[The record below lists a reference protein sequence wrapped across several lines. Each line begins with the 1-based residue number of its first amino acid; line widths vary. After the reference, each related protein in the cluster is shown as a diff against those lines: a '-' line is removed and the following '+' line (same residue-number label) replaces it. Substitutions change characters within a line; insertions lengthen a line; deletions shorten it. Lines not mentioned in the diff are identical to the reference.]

1 MRKDLF
7 ELIVR
12 SRVPLYVLLSNT
24 GKDQPQA
31 NMLNLKKTISAVAIA
46 LVICSTGIQAQYNT
60 ANLTPVVGKET
71 NASYTCEKLRLYP
84 IIANDAFREAHKD
97 IGQSVPMNKALA
109 DGRLKVSEKEGGGTV
124 NTLQAKNTSNDTIYL
139 MQGEVVVGG
148 KQDRMLAQDVLIPPG
163 ASMDIGAFCVEHG
176 RWSEGGTGKAF
187 NGTAGVVSQEVRK
200 AAAVQKDQSEVWD
213 KVAKNVAKHDANA
226 PSGSYVAVTRD
237 EKFAKAQKQYKDQL
251 GRLPVSIKHVV
262 GVVAV
267 TGDRVVGCDVFATE
281 DMFAQAFPQ
290 LIDAYIAEALSNGSE
305 VTMTDAAIQ
314 EYFKK
319 LFENEKELEE
329 KTNGNGYLFKQQGK
343 TYRISS
349 F

>member
-1 MRKDLF
+1 MY
-7 ELIVR
+7 ELIEPHVAT
-12 SRVPLYVLLSNT
+12 SVPMHVLLSNT
-24 GKDQPQA
+24 GMDQPHT
-31 NMLNLKKTISAVAIA
+31 NMQVLKKTISVFAVA
-46 LVICSTGIQAQYNT
+46 LLICSTGANAQYNSQ
-60 ANLTPVVGKET
+60 NLSPVVGKET

-84 IIANDAFREAHKD
+84 IIANDEFREAHKD

-124 NTLQAKNTSNDTIYL
+124 NTLQAKNTSTDTIYL

-148 KQDRMLAQDVLIPPG
+148 KQDRMLAQDVLIAPG
-163 ASMDIGAFCVEHG
+163 ATMDIGAFCVEHG

-237 EKFAKAQKQYKDQL
+237 EKFLKAQKQYKDRL
-251 GRLPVSIKHVV
+251 GRLPHSVKHIV

-281 DMFAQAFPQ
+281 EMFAQAFPQ

-314 EYFKK
+314 DYFKK
-319 LFENEKELEE
+319 LFENEKELEK
-329 KTNGNGYLFKQQGK
+329 KTNGNGYLFKQEGK

>member
-1 MRKDLF
+1 ML
-7 ELIVR
+7 EMIEPYAPTSVQLN
-12 SRVPLYVLLSNT
+12 VLLTNT
-24 GKDQPQA
+24 GKDQPHT
-31 NMLNLKKTISAVAIA
+31 NMEILKKTISALAVA
-46 LVICSTGIQAQYNT
+46 LLICSTAAQAQYNT

-84 IIANDAFREAHKD
+84 IIANDVFREAHKD

-124 NTLQAKNTSNDTIYL
+124 NTLQAKNTSTDTIYL

-163 ASMDIGAFCVEHG
+163 ATMDIGAFCVEHG
-176 RWSEGGTGKAF
+176 RWSEGGTGKGF
-187 NGTAGVVSQEVRK
+187 NNTAGVVPQEVRK

-226 PSGSYVAVTRD
+226 PSGSYVDVTRD
-237 EKFAKAQKQYKDQL
+237 EKFAKAQKQYKDRL
-251 GRLPVSIKHVV
+251 GRLPQSVKHIV

-305 VTMTDAAIQ
+305 VTMSDAAIQ
-314 EYFKK
+314 EYFKE
-319 LFENEKELEE
+319 LFENEKALEE
-329 KTNGNGYLFKQQGK
+329 KTNGNGYLFKQEGK